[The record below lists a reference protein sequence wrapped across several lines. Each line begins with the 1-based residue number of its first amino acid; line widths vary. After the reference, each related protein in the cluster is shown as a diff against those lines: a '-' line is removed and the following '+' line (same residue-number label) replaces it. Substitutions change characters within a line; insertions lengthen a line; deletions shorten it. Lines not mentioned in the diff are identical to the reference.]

1 MSCFILLYDQST
13 ILTSGF
19 GLMFKKE
26 KKSLCSLMRKLTSA
40 NPHEA
45 SPVTSTNAPNHNL
58 YMCFTDTPRS
68 LPHDRLIAIPGGY
81 FFFPLSFLGLYY
93 L

>member
-1 MSCFILLYDQST
+1 MSCIILLYDQST

-19 GLMFKKE
+19 GLMLKKKK

-45 SPVTSTNAPNHNL
+45 SPVTSTNAPNHHL
-58 YMCFTDTPRS
+58 YMCALLLVP
-68 LPHDRLIAIPGGY
+68 LDRHTKICA
-81 FFFPLSFLGLYY
+81 S
-93 L
+93 

>member
-1 MSCFILLYDQST
+1 
-13 ILTSGF
+13 
-19 GLMFKKE
+19 
-26 KKSLCSLMRKLTSA
+26 MRKLTSA

-58 YMCFTDTPRS
+58 YMCFTDTSRS

-93 L
+93 LWLMLFELQKPFAAGG